1 MYSLLGISLT
11 FSLTFSIVD
20 IINLYCIFCRS
31 EHYPKPVIGS
41 TAQMSLVLTASV
53 LMGAIFGIVFGS
65 MDVED
70 ATHVHL
76 ALRKEQSRCMP
87 IGAAIGALV
96 GGLNQWILHREEQR
110 FIEMTSSNEGTIM
123 PI

>member
-1 MYSLLGISLT
+1 
-11 FSLTFSIVD
+11 VD
-20 IINLYCIFCRS
+20 LINLYCNFCRS

-53 LMGAIFGIVFGS
+53 LMGAIFGIVFGT

-70 ATHVHL
+70 SSHVHA
-76 ALRKEQSRCMP
+76 ALRSEQSRCAP
-87 IGAAIGALV
+87 IGAAIGAFV
-96 GGLNQWILHREEQR
+96 GAMNQWILQHEERR
-110 FIEMTSSNEGTIM
+110 FIELATSNEGTIM